1 MERNPD
7 TLLPWPPSLSH
18 HNPRPPPPR
27 LGHMTSG
34 FQSGLGRLGSG
45 RFPAACGGGLEGAAE
60 TLELQ
65 RRLVLQWG
73 GGGVGGGGVGRSP

>member
-1 MERNPD
+1 
-7 TLLPWPPSLSH
+7 
-18 HNPRPPPPR
+18 
-27 LGHMTSG
+27 MTSG

-45 RFPAACGGGLEGAAE
+45 WFPAACGGGLEGAAE

-73 GGGVGGGGVGRSP
+73 GRGRWWGGRQEPVNPEEVAVWPFVLRVVYVLVC